1 MRHTFFTVTVINRW
15 NNLPR
20 DVVDSLSFKRFTS
33 TLDTFQRDKPVS
45 QTDVENT
52 GWGSLSGV
60 CKKSDW
66 MLITAAQHCTS
77 TKQFCKCSALQG
89 PIISWPSYL
98 SFGCSSVQTEQRLSA
113 KSIFLSGRWNKNPF
127 RTDMGIFKDHPMFTV
142 WHHHCRRPNYIK
154 TVSKHTLENCLST
167 GFAWCFYPRNICWA
181 DSKLVMGESI
191 YRPCKMLELL
201 VSRLPNGLST

>member
-89 PIISWPSYL
+89 PIISRPSYL
-98 SFGCSSVQTEQRLSA
+98 SFGCSSVQAEQRLSA

-127 RTDMGIFKDHPMFTV
+127 RRDMGIFKDYPMPCSLSGIITAGGQITSKRPVSTHWKAV
-142 WHHHCRRPNYIK
+142 WAPA
-154 TVSKHTLENCLST
+154 LPDAST
-167 GFAWCFYPRNICWA
+167 QGTSVGLTPR
-181 DSKLVMGESI
+181 
-191 YRPCKMLELL
+191 
-201 VSRLPNGLST
+201 